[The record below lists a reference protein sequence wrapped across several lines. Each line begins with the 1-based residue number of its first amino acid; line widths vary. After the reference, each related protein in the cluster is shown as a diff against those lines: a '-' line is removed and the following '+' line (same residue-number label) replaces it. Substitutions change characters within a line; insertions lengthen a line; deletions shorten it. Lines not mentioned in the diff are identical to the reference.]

1 MKYGGDMMFYFE
13 LLTYLCIK
21 FKSYSTMKTYT
32 KAAFKKLVFLA
43 SFTILTSVTHAQ
55 TPVWKQLDTIP
66 NVVSYDIL
74 KTDSIGNLY
83 VFSKFYGGKIILEDT
98 AIYNDS
104 PESTSGLIMKK
115 SPNGDLI
122 WAHSIVPLSDSGMSQ
137 DIYPQNFE
145 LSPNGNIIFTF
156 STSEKVPVKF
166 ERLIDSIEFFSFEYI
181 AKITK
186 SGVPAWIRS
195 FQAPNAN
202 DMKITGISIDSNED
216 IFVYGY
222 FYGEEIMY
230 QDSVVSDSEYVEKAF
245 VAKLSRKGEIQRLKV
260 IDYTPQSKNINGH
273 IITKGI
279 ISNDDIVYIAGEI
292 TGNREYYFGA
302 DTTDNVLSN
311 TSYSVFI
318 GALDKDLNPLWVR
331 TLSSGYADYCIE
343 LISDKR
349 GQAVVVGLFQ
359 GSELQIGNKT
369 YTATNADYDYFD
381 LFFARYN
388 NTGDVTASTSIGID
402 RFVNEGIPTN
412 EILVE
417 TNSSYNGDIYLI
429 SEFEYTSI
437 FSSTEFML
445 ESSDYISSFAAKLS
459 ASDFSPAWTEKIH
472 GNENNDAFL
481 DAAYIDDFGNMA
493 ISSSSYG
500 EFFYGSDSLT
510 PAANDYFYGAR
521 IKNNGLLDYAFAQEV
536 GGNNNLYPKAV
547 ATDDFGNTYFSG
559 YYTIYDAFT
568 NPPLDFG
575 SNRYFLGR
583 YARTYNIS
591 GSVYNQAQELINNG
605 VVRLYGYAYRQRS
618 TISDTVK
625 ISKSGTYAFYDMPVG
640 KYMLH
645 VTPLGDA
652 ETKYSPTYYPFSEQ
666 WEKATHILVN
676 DKASLL
682 GLDIIL
688 NDIPVFE
695 GKGQVEGSVFVV
707 DTTDILKSTKERLG
721 RPSSKATV
729 ILVGNTKTKS
739 TKTDWE
745 VIAVTETNED
755 GEFAFIGIEDGD
767 YIVQVDVP
775 GLPSDY
781 YEVTVADGAFIS
793 SIDFLI
799 EEGKVTKLNDDPVSD
814 EKHMYDQN
822 EINSIV
828 VYPIPASNQL
838 NILSKDYGKAFL
850 TIYNIQGAILLSAE
864 LSQGINN
871 IDISAIP
878 SGSYIMKVT
887 SNSGVISRKLIVE

>member
-1 MKYGGDMMFYFE
+1 MIYYYG
-13 LLTYLCIK
+13 LLTYLCNK
-21 FKSYSTMKTYT
+21 MKSLLIMKNYT
-32 KAAFKKLVFLA
+32 KTLKNLILLTGFAL
-43 SFTILTSVTHAQ
+43 LTSAMYAQ
-55 TPVWKQLDTIP
+55 APVWKQLDTIP
-66 NVVSYDIL
+66 NVESYDIL

-83 VFSKFYGGKIILEDT
+83 VFGTFYGEKLVLEDT
-98 AIYNDS
+98 VIYVSNNPDS
-104 PESTSGLIMKK
+104 SNAFIMKK
-115 SPNGDLI
+115 TPNGSLAWLHTI
-122 WAHSIVPLSDSGMSQ
+122 S
-137 DIYPQNFE
+137 PQGGDRPYITPKILN
-145 LSPNGNIIFTF
+145 LSPNGNVIITFTI
-156 STSEKVPVKF
+156 SEVEDVKIG
-166 ERLIDSIEFFSFEYI
+166 RLSKQPDDYAHEYI

-186 SGVPAWIRS
+186 TGIPAWMEV
-195 FQAPNAN
+195 FQAIEAES
-202 DMKITGISIDSNED
+202 MGLSGITVDENED
-216 IFVYGY
+216 IFVSGD
-222 FYGEEIMY
+222 FFGDKIMY
-230 QDSVVSDSEYVEKAF
+230 QDFVVSDTEYFEKAF
-245 VAKLSRKGEIQRLKV
+245 VAKLSRKGEVQGLKV
-260 IDYTPQSKNINGH
+260 IDYTPVSETIDGT
-273 IITKGI
+273 IATKGI
-279 ISNDDIVYIAGEI
+279 VNNNKIVYIAGEI
-292 TGNREYYFGA
+292 TGNREYFFGT
-302 DTTDNVLSN
+302 DTTDGTLSN
-311 TSYSVFI
+311 ASNSLFV

-331 TLSSGYADYCIE
+331 TLSSGLADYCIN

-349 GQAVVVGLFQ
+349 GQAVLIGHFK
-359 GSELQIGNKT
+359 GKELKLNDT
-369 YTATNADYDYFD
+369 TVYYSASTSYYD
-381 LFFARYN
+381 LFLARYN
-388 NTGDVTASTSIGID
+388 TTGDVTASSSIAAARYIPEG
-402 RFVNEGIPTN
+402 FPVNQVLTKIN
-412 EILVE
+412 A
-417 TNSSYNGDIYLI
+417 NYNGDIYLI
-429 SEFEYTSI
+429 SEFEFTSI
-437 FSSTEFML
+437 FQKTDYQL
-445 ESSDYISSFAAKLS
+445 ESVDNTSSFAAKLS
-459 ASDFSPAWTEKIH
+459 VLDFSPVWTEKFH
-472 GNENNDAFL
+472 GNESYHAILN
-481 DAAYIDDFGNMA
+481 AAYIDDFGNMA
-493 ISSSSYG
+493 ISSSGYG

-510 PAANDYFYGAR
+510 SIASNYYYGAR
-521 IKNNGLLDYAFAQEV
+521 IKNNGQLDYTFSQEYNDSYIV
-536 GGNNNLYPKAV
+536 SKTV
-547 ATDDFGNTYFSG
+547 ATDGFGNAYFSCK
-559 YYTIYDAFT
+559 YNIYEVFT
-568 NPPLDFG
+568 NPPLKPVSKD
-575 SNRYFLGR
+575 RHFLGR

-591 GSVYNQAQELINNG
+591 GSVYNQAQDLISSG

-878 SGSYIMKVT
+878 SGNYIMKVST
-887 SNSGVISRKLIVE
+887 KSGLASKALIIE